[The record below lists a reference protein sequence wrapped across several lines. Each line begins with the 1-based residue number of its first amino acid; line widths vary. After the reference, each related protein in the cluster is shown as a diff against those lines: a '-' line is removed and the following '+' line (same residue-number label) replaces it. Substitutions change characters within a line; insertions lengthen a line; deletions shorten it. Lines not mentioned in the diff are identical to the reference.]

1 MLLKIVE
8 CLWDQFL
15 DPFIFI
21 IYAYL
26 GYSICHFGLCGITII
41 LKILNSPYLYS
52 PVMPLDQ
59 VSTNIVPHL
68 GSFATSQNHGY
79 QNTGFFYVTLQHF
92 HLTEDQDYILVSL
105 VANWTINNDPHLK
118 DEV

>member
-1 MLLKIVE
+1 MPLGSILGPIYFHYICLLR
-8 CLWDQFL
+8 LLHLSFW
-15 DPFIFI
+15 
-21 IYAYL
+21 
-26 GYSICHFGLCGITII
+26 SCGITII
-41 LKILNSPYLYS
+41 LKILNSPHLYS

-59 VSTNIVPHL
+59 VSTNIVQHL
-68 GSFATSQNHGY
+68 DAFATSQNHGY